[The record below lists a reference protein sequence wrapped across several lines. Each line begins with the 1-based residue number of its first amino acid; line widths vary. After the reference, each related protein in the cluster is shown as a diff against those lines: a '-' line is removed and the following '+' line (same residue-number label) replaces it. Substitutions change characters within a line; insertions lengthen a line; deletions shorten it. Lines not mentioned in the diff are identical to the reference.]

1 MNRKNKQRF
10 NTEMRTYLFV
20 SGFDLCF
27 LKSHET
33 PQGQCVRQVAVLLC
47 LKQRITQLIS
57 MHGTVKFIENKIRI
71 LHLLL
76 LCPAKALGNRRE
88 NLFVYFALNIAL
100 VSRTGGRYKGC
111 NMAIHNFPILKK
123 AKELRSLISKV

>member
-1 MNRKNKQRF
+1 MHRKNKQRF

-47 LKQRITQLIS
+47 LKQRITQLTS
-57 MHGTVKFIENKIRI
+57 MHGTVKFILNKRNTALAPTLSGESIREQTRKPFRI
-71 LHLLL
+71 I
-76 LCPAKALGNRRE
+76 CVNVALG
-88 NLFVYFALNIAL
+88 
-100 VSRTGGRYKGC
+100 SRKGGQYEGC
-111 NMAIHNFPILKK
+111 
-123 AKELRSLISKV
+123 